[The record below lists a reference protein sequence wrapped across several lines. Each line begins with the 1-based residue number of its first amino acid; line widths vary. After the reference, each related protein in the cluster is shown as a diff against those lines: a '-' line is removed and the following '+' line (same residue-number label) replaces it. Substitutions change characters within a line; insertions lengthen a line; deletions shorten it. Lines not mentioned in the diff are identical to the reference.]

1 MVMII
6 IIVMMLVMI
15 MRMIIITKKKNDENY
30 LKLNWRLDG
39 KKRSD
44 RKQPFHLISFSL
56 MSQNTSTEAKYVHL
70 NLGVPTNNLYESC
83 ANPTAKK
90 GLKPKFKSVYIP
102 ESPPTRRKT
111 LATENNLDHSAHC
124 LLFSVTQNDFF

>member
-1 MVMII
+1 MIKVFIMVMII
-6 IIVMMLVMI
+6 IIVMILVMI

-70 NLGVPTNNLYESC
+70 NLGVPTNICMNHAPILRLKKVSNQNL
-83 ANPTAKK
+83 
-90 GLKPKFKSVYIP
+90 
-102 ESPPTRRKT
+102 RRFISQKV
-111 LATENNLDHSAHC
+111 LRRDVKH
-124 LLFSVTQNDFF
+124 